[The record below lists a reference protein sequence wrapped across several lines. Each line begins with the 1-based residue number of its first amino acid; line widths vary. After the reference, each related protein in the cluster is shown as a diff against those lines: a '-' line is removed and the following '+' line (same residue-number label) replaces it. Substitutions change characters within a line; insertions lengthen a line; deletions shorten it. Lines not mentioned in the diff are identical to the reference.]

1 MSARRFL
8 AGVVAAAA
16 ASSLA
21 LVASPATA
29 DPSFT
34 PVEADVVGVGS
45 DTTQFVMNFLA
56 DGTGPTQGWNDTHA
70 TGRLASFDA
79 IGGSATVVL
88 KEGSAPITRPN
99 GSTAGKNLLH
109 GAGNNADVDYARSSS
124 ALSAAEVSAG
134 LQAFPFAVDGMR
146 MAVKATGSN
155 APAAITSAQL
165 LGIYKGEITNWSEI
179 GGTAG
184 VIKPYVPQTGSGTR
198 AFFLAQLKALNGGT
212 DPVLAPHVGE
222 TQEHSDADIKDNPN
236 AVAPYSTGRAKTT
249 PTIKLLADWSAA
261 RALYN
266 VVRGAD
272 VNRADLTAV
281 FGSAGFVCSTG
292 ARPLIEAAGF
302 DQLAT
307 PANGGV
313 CGEPTQVATTNF
325 TTNAQLATT
334 TALAG
339 SSLKAGNAR
348 LVATVATDS
357 VIPEGTVQFLEGA
370 VVKATGAVVQGKATV
385 DVNGLTAGNHT
396 FTAKYLPEAGSNF
409 DPSTS
414 AAKTVLVKKA
424 STTTVSFSPSAP
436 AYGKAAKVLVS
447 VTASGSTPTGSVSI
461 KVGTAA
467 AKTVTLVSGKAS
479 LTLSSSLKAGS
490 HTVSV
495 KYNGSTSIASSTS
508 TKTLKIAKAKPALTE
523 SFPSTVLAGKLAKG
537 TVKVAISGSTVK
549 PTGKVVIKRGTTVL
563 KTITLVS
570 GQATVTL
577 PKLPKGTITLTLNYS
592 GSSNVLAGK
601 KSFTIIQK

>member
-34 PVEADVVGVGS
+34 PVEADIVGVGS
-45 DTTQFVMNFLA
+45 DTSQFVLNFLA

-79 IGGSATVVL
+79 IGGSATVTL
-88 KEGSAPITRPN
+88 KSGSAPITRPN

-109 GAGNNADVDYARSSS
+109 GAGNNPDVDFARSSS

-146 MAVKATGSN
+146 MAVKTTGSN
-155 APAAITSAQL
+155 APAAITGAQML
-165 LGIYKGEITNWSEI
+165 AIYKGEVTNWSQI

-198 AFFLAQLKALNGGT
+198 AFFLAQLKALNGGA
-212 DPVLAPHVGE
+212 DAVLAPHVGE
-222 TQEHSDADIKDNPN
+222 TQEHSDVDIKDDVN

-307 PANGGV
+307 PTNGGV
-313 CGEPTQVATTNF
+313 CGEATQTATTNF
-325 TTNAQLATT
+325 TTNAQLATA

-339 SSLKAGNAR
+339 SSTKAGNAH
-348 LVATVATDS
+348 LVATVTTTS

-370 VVKATGAVVQGKATV
+370 VVKATGAVIQGKATV
-385 DVNGLTAGNHT
+385 DVNSLTAGNHT
-396 FTAKYLPEAGSNF
+396 FTAKYVPEAGSNF

-414 AAKTVLVKKA
+414 AATTVLVKKA

-436 AYGKAAKVLVS
+436 SYGKAAKVLVS

-461 KVGTAA
+461 KVGSAA
-467 AKTVTLVSGKAS
+467 SRTVTLSSGKAS
-479 LTLSSSLKAGS
+479 LALSAALAAGS
-490 HTVSV
+490 RSVVV
-495 KYNGSTSIASSTS
+495 KYNGSTSVATS
-508 TKTLKIAKAKPALTE
+508 TATRTLKIAKAKASISE
-523 SFPSTVLAGKLAKG
+523 SFPSSVLRGRRAKG

-549 PTGKVVIKRGTTVL
+549 PTGTVTVKRGSKVL
-563 KTITLVS
+563 GRGTLRNGAVTITLGALS
-570 GQATVTL
+570 RGRQ
-577 PKLPKGTITLTLNYS
+577 TLTISYG
-592 GSSNVLAGK
+592 GSTNVSAGSK
-601 KSFTIIQK
+601 TFIITQR